1 MGDEAYT
8 YTVDEA
14 LLSLGFGKFQTLV
27 LAYAGISWLSEAME
41 IMLLSFVGPS
51 VRTEWGI
58 SDKQESLISSVVFA
72 GMMIGAFT
80 WGYVSDN
87 YGRRMGFL
95 FTALITSL
103 AGFGSAIAPNYICLV
118 ALRFIVG
125 VGLGGGHVLATWFLE
140 FVPSPNRGTWMIIF
154 TFFWTVGT
162 ILQAAVA
169 WVVMPLFGWRWLV
182 ALSSLPSF
190 LLLLFFNTTPESPR
204 YLCKGDKTDEAMLV
218 LTRIALMNDSSL
230 PPGVLG
236 SHSLQEDHA
245 SSSNVNLSESSPLL
259 GTKTRNGLK
268 VFLTLLSPKLVRS
281 TLLLWLVFFGN
292 AFGYYGVVLLAS
304 ELSGRSSK
312 CNSNLTRPSHLKDDA
327 SLYRDVF
334 LTSVAEVP
342 GLLLAAL
349 AVDKVGRKASMYVML
364 FTCCAFLAPL
374 VWPQKEVVTTA
385 LLFGARACVTGS
397 FNIVYIY
404 TPEVYPT
411 SVRSTGLGVA
421 SAMGRIG
428 GMLCPIVAV
437 SLVENCQQ
445 TEAILLFDLVIFVAG
460 VATTLFSLE
469 TKGRDLIA

>member
-87 YGRRMGFL
+87 YGRRQGRL
-95 FTALITSL
+95 
-103 AGFGSAIAPNYICLV
+103 
-118 ALRFIVG
+118 
-125 VGLGGGHVLATWFLE
+125 
-140 FVPSPNRGTWMIIF
+140 PSPFVSYLLHLDGLPFHCINYKLGWLWKCHCTKLHLPSSPPIYCWCRIGRGTCA
-154 TFFWTVGT
+154 GH
-162 ILQAAVA
+162 
-169 WVVMPLFGWRWLV
+169 
-182 ALSSLPSF
+182 
-190 LLLLFFNTTPESPR
+190 
-204 YLCKGDKTDEAMLV
+204 LV
-218 LTRIALMNDSSL
+218 LRVCSFSQPGHLDDYFYIFLDCGNDSSSSCC
-230 PPGVLG
+230 VG